1 MPPSARARVIRLA
14 AVLVALG
21 VAGGVLVIASDA
33 TAVDVAG
40 ITLLGIAL
48 VGAVSAVFY
57 EIGAS
62 EDRDRAATERARDR
76 AAGEP

>member
-1 MPPSARARVIRLA
+1 MPPAVRARIARVSA
-14 AVLVALG
+14 AVVATGVVGAVLVL
-21 VAGGVLVIASDA
+21 ASAA

-48 VGAVSAVFY
+48 VVAVAAVFY

-62 EDRDRAATERARDR
+62 EDRDRAASARDR
-76 AAGEP
+76 DPNAP